1 MAQEELV
8 FKVKSDIK
16 QATQDT
22 KEFTKSLEDAK
33 KAYKEINEQVDI
45 QNKAINQLER
55 ELIEL
60 KAQQDS
66 IPKGAWYAG
75 MADLNKKIRET
86 ETNIRLEKNALK
98 GLKEEQKG
106 AAKNLKELNKEQKEL
121 EKTITDGI
129 GNFKIF
135 GVSINGMVKSVKK
148 IVPLFRL
155 MFSTIKRGLLSTGI
169 GAFVVAF
176 GSLIAYLTT
185 VQEGMDK
192 LNKFLAKV
200 GAGFNVVKDRI
211 TGFGKIVGNIF
222 NKKLSETLS
231 DVKDNFS
238 GITDEMERETKKAGE
253 LEEALQKLR
262 DIEIEF
268 IKTKSD
274 RRKEIER
281 LRLASEDETKAARQ
295 RLAFLKEA
303 IALENKTLE
312 EEKSNQAERV
322 RIATEKAEMSNST
335 AADRRELA
343 NEIVKLNELETR
355 SFRKQKRVQS
365 EINTIMNEIQEKDL
379 ETIPRFQTEINDKLL
394 QANQAYSDAILSNA
408 KNTSDTQIELNKQV
422 LGASSQFAGAVNRLA
437 GENKQVSAA
446 IALVNTYQAVS
457 EVMKDAT
464 IPSTALKF
472 ITAGTVLANGLAN
485 VQRIFATNIPGASGG
500 GSAPRTSLGGTP
512 APQMTSGQFTLGGDT
527 TQPEPVQA
535 YVVTDDMTNS
545 QNKLANIR
553 RRATI

>member
-268 IKTKSD
+268 IRTKSD

-281 LRLASEDETKAARQ
+281 LRLASDDETKAARQ
-295 RLAFLKEA
+295 R
-303 IALENKTLE
+303 
-312 EEKSNQAERV
+312 
-322 RIATEKAEMSNST
+322 
-335 AADRRELA
+335 
-343 NEIVKLNELETR
+343 
-355 SFRKQKRVQS
+355 
-365 EINTIMNEIQEKDL
+365 
-379 ETIPRFQTEINDKLL
+379 
-394 QANQAYSDAILSNA
+394 
-408 KNTSDTQIELNKQV
+408 
-422 LGASSQFAGAVNRLA
+422 
-437 GENKQVSAA
+437 
-446 IALVNTYQAVS
+446 
-457 EVMKDAT
+457 
-464 IPSTALKF
+464 
-472 ITAGTVLANGLAN
+472 
-485 VQRIFATNIPGASGG
+485 
-500 GSAPRTSLGGTP
+500 
-512 APQMTSGQFTLGGDT
+512 
-527 TQPEPVQA
+527 
-535 YVVTDDMTNS
+535 
-545 QNKLANIR
+545 
-553 RRATI
+553 